1 LNISSAYLI
10 SASILASDFSRLGE
24 QIHEAELAGAD
35 WIHVDVMDGHFVPN
49 LTLGPVIVEACRKV
63 SQLPLDVHMMVETPE
78 NLIAAFANAGSS
90 ILSVHVETCH
100 HLPRTIQNI
109 HELGCKAGVVLNP
122 STPVDLVRPVLPMV
136 DLVLIMSV
144 NPGYS
149 GQLFMPEVLPKLSDL
164 RRELDKLDQ
173 PVWLEID
180 GGINANTIPLAREAG
195 ANVFVAASAIF
206 KHPDGIASGIHQ
218 LRAQL
223 SN

>member
-1 LNISSAYLI
+1 MPVPYLI

-35 WIHVDVMDGHFVPN
+35 WIHLDVMDGHFVPN

-63 SQLPLDVHMMVETPE
+63 TQLPLDVHMMVESPE
-78 NLIAAFANAGSS
+78 NLLAAFAHAGSS
-90 ILSVHVETCH
+90 ILSVHVEACPH
-100 HLPRTIQNI
+100 IPRTIQTI
-109 HELGCKAGVVLNP
+109 HELGCKAGVVLSP
-122 STPVDLVRPVLPMV
+122 ATPVDLVLPILPMV
-136 DLVLIMSV
+136 DLALVLSV

-149 GQLFMPEVLPKLSDL
+149 GQSFMPEVLPKLSDL
-164 RRELDKLDQ
+164 RRELEKINH

-180 GGINANTIPLAREAG
+180 GGINTSTLPLAREAG

-206 KHPDGIASGIHQ
+206 KHPDGIATGIHQ